1 MKEMRV
7 DPLELQP
14 AEDLLTSIDRPR
26 EAEWKRMRVWFSAHV
41 VDDLYQGLVPAA
53 IPFFVL
59 ERHYSYAA
67 ASGLALAATVG
78 SAVPQLLIGLIA
90 DRRPVRWMA
99 PLGLI
104 LAGVGAGLAGLIH
117 PYPAVF
123 ALLVLSGLGVAM
135 FHPPVGRDARRAAGH
150 SATAMSYFAAGGS
163 TGFFLA
169 PALATPALD
178 AWGLHAM
185 AFFIPPAVR
194 MAAILAGHQRRPAQP
209 RRRVAHASTAAPQT
223 GPDRPRMFALLIA
236 VEVTRSCI
244 SFGVNTFVS
253 LYWIRHLGASSC
265 LGGTALTL
273 ELAGGILGTLFGGRI
288 SDRFGPT
295 RTVQLGNCLL
305 IPAFAALLLCN
316 NKYAALPLIAII
328 GVTTNIPFAVLIKLG
343 QDYLPSRP
351 GTAAGVTLGLAVSA
365 GGLFQPVLG
374 IVADHHGP
382 RGAFLVIAAV
392 PLVAIALAF
401 NLKQPTH
408 QTRIEH

>member
-1 MKEMRV
+1 
-7 DPLELQP
+7 
-14 AEDLLTSIDRPR
+14 
-26 EAEWKRMRVWFSAHV
+26 MRVWFGAHA

-99 PLGLI
+99 PLGVAC
-104 LAGVGAGLAGLIH
+104 AGLGAGLAGLVTS
-117 PYPAVF
+117 YPAVF
-123 ALLVLSGLGVAM
+123 ALLLVSGLGVAM
-135 FHPPVGRDARRAAGH
+135 FHPPAGRDARRAAEH

-178 AWGLHAM
+178 AWGLQAM
-185 AFFIPPAVR
+185 AFFIAPAVL
-194 MAAILAGHQRRPAQP
+194 MAAVLAGHQRR
-209 RRRVAHASTAAPQT
+209 RVGEAVAAAHRSGT
-223 GPDRPRMFALLIA
+223 DRPRMFALLTA

-244 SFGVNTFVS
+244 SFGVNTFVA
-253 LYWIRHLGASSC
+253 LYWIRHLGASSG
-265 LGGTALTL
+265 LGGAALTL
-273 ELAGGILGTLFGGRI
+273 ELGGGILGTLIGGRV
-288 SDRFGPT
+288 SDRYGPT
-295 RTVQLGNCLL
+295 RTIQLGNCLL
-305 IPAFAALLLCN
+305 IPAFAALLLCDN
-316 NKYAALPLIAII
+316 RYAALPLVALVGLI
-328 GVTTNIPFAVLIKLG
+328 TNVPFAVLIKLG

-374 IVADHHGP
+374 VVADHHGP
-382 RGAFLVIAAV
+382 RGALLVIAAI

-401 NLKQPTH
+401 RLREPH
-408 QTRIEH
+408 ALVHPGG

>member
-1 MKEMRV
+1 MKEMLR
-7 DPLELQP
+7 DHLELQP
-14 AEDLLTSIDRPR
+14 TEDLPTAIDRPR
-26 EAEWKRMRVWFSAHV
+26 ATEWKRMRVWFIAHA

-78 SAVPQLLIGLIA
+78 SAMPQLLIGLIA
-90 DRRPVRWMA
+90 DRRPLLWMA
-99 PLGLI
+99 PLGLT

-123 ALLVLSGLGVAM
+123 TLLVLSGLGIAM
-135 FHPPVGRDARRAAGH
+135 FHPPAGRDARRAAGH

-169 PALATPALD
+169 PALATPALN
-178 AWGLHAM
+178 AWGLPAL
-185 AFFIPPAVR
+185 AFFIPPAVL
-194 MAAILAGHQRRPAQP
+194 MAAILAGHQRRRIAQASAPAC
-209 RRRVAHASTAAPQT
+209 RT

-253 LYWIRHLGASSC
+253 LYWIRHLGASSG

-273 ELAGGILGTLFGGRI
+273 ELAGGIFGTLI
-288 SDRFGPT
+288 SDRVGPT

-305 IPAFAALLLCN
+305 IPAFAGLLLCN
-316 NKYAALPLIAII
+316 NKYAALPLIAIV
-328 GVTTNIPFAVLIKLG
+328 GVITNIPFAVLIKLG

-374 IVADHHGP
+374 IVADHCGP
-382 RGAFLVIAAV
+382 RGAFLVIASIPFVAV
-392 PLVAIALAF
+392 ALAF
-401 NLKQPTH
+401 NLKRPTH
-408 QTRIEH
+408 QTG